1 MEDAGEDGLIDRA
14 ESLRF
19 KKKKKR
25 TLCSHTQLRGIKP
38 LFIPCA
44 AQSLSWGRDI

>member
-19 KKKKKR
+19 KKKKNPVF
-25 TLCSHTQLRGIKP
+25 SHTVKRN
-38 LFIPCA
+38 
-44 AQSLSWGRDI
+44 